1 MARPLPTPTMIR
13 RVRSHAGWWT
23 VAGDANSL
31 QRVYLPHESA
41 PAAIRGS
48 VSGATEAA
56 VSQLAEYFSGNRRTF
71 TVTLDPLIGTEF
83 QRDVWAALRA
93 IPFGETRTYGDVAV
107 QSGHPGA
114 QRAVGQANGAN
125 PWPIIVPCHRV
136 VASTGLGGYAGG
148 LEVKR
153 FLLEL
158 EGAL

>member
-1 MARPLPTPTMIR
+1 MIR
-13 RVRSHAGWWT
+13 RIRSRAGWWT
-23 VAGDANSL
+23 VAGDATSL
-31 QRVYLPHESA
+31 QRVYLPHEPA
-41 PAAIRGS
+41 PVASRGT

-56 VSQLAEYFSGNRRTF
+56 VSQLADYFSGNRRTF
-71 TVTLDPLIGTEF
+71 TVTLDPLLGTQF

-93 IPFGETRTYGDVAV
+93 IPFGQTRTYGEVAAN
-107 QSGHPGA
+107 SGHPKA

-125 PWPIIVPCHRV
+125 PWPVIVPCHRV